1 MKRELKYGKWNY
13 DEDAKELTIEVYHP
27 KVKDGEHQIIVLPKA
42 YIFSVQRF
50 MTSVF
55 QRMSIKRRIKKWKP
69 GSSQTVRANIKS
81 R

>member
-1 MKRELKYGKWNY
+1 MQRELKYGKWSF
-13 DEDAKELTIEVYHP
+13 DEDSKELTIEAYHP
-27 KVKDGEHQIIVLPKA
+27 KVKGGSHQEIVLPKA

-55 QRMSIKRRIKKWKP
+55 QRMSVKRRVKKWKP
-69 GSSQTVRANIKS
+69 RSTQTVRANIKS